1 MRYDAGILKW
11 KNKNKLQETDRKT
24 RKFMI
29 MNKELHPRTDVA
41 QLYVSRKNSGREFD
55 GCKNSVKSEE
65 NGLGWYIKNNI
76 EPILVAART
85 STTITHK
92 ETVGL
97 KEFRKTK
104 EKHRTNDWT
113 AKRMHRQFAGN
124 KEDKNQT
131 NTWRWMK
138 KSDLKDAARL

>member
-55 GCKNSVKSEE
+55 GCENSVKSEE
-65 NGLGWYIKNNI
+65 KVL
-76 EPILVAART
+76 
-85 STTITHK
+85 
-92 ETVGL
+92 
-97 KEFRKTK
+97 
-104 EKHRTNDWT
+104 
-113 AKRMHRQFAGN
+113 
-124 KEDKNQT
+124 
-131 NTWRWMK
+131 
-138 KSDLKDAARL
+138 